1 MLVQSSAQAASSQS
15 NSSSTNQ
22 SLGKDE
28 FLTLLVASLQ
38 HQDPLSPMENTDFV
52 AQMAQFSTVEQLF
65 GVNDNLE
72 SIMLVNSSI
81 NNTQA
86 LNLIGKE
93 VEATGDGV
101 HISGG
106 TSTDISFELGEN
118 ADDVT
123 IQIIDSNGNLVRTI
137 EMGYM
142 AAGDHQIEWDGQSN
156 NGISLDDGLYNY
168 YVDATDTN
176 GETVDT
182 TTHMRG
188 IVESISMEGG
198 VTYAHIG
205 DNRIM
210 LSDISLVSINRNS
223 GNTQ

>member
-1 MLVQSSAQAASSQS
+1 MLVQSSAQATSSRT
-15 NSSSTNQ
+15 NSSSSNQ

-106 TSTDISFELGEN
+106 TATDISFTLEDN
-118 ADDVT
+118 AQSVT
-123 IQIIDSNGNLVRTI
+123 IQIIDPDGNIVRTI
-137 EMGYM
+137 ERGYM
-142 AAGDHQIEWDGQSN
+142 AADDQQVEWDGKSN
-156 NGISLDDGLYNY
+156 YGVSLDDGLYNY
-168 YVDATDTN
+168 YVDATNSN
-176 GETVDT
+176 GETVDV

-205 DNRIM
+205 DNRII
-210 LSDISLVSINRNS
+210 LSDISLISLSRNS